1 MILCVG
7 IHVCVCGIVCESC
20 VLVSGDQEIASD
32 MAMPIFFLFKSQD
45 ICFFLSW
52 VFSNY
57 M

>member
-45 ICFFLSW
+45 ICFFSFLGLL
-52 VFSNY
+52 
-57 M
+57 